1 MKRREKTSI
10 VTIDI
15 YSNRFYKLE
24 NGKFTILSKLKRGKK
39 DILISYIA
47 NRDLIIEPI
56 DLSSHLPQENI
67 VDVVTDKVY
76 EELRLDPA
84 IEYGIYPIKTAIRS
98 KNSKYQVIIADK
110 SSLKDSFANV
120 AKRVNSIDYVIPA
133 PLLYK
138 VLYQNGKLSSKS
150 TDMFIYFG
158 DYDSFVTFYHNG
170 EYLYSKSIKFSL
182 SQMYDRFCQLAQ
194 EVPLTKEQFREL
206 LENDGLKNAQ
216 DSYRELLV
224 RVVNECFLTINDVL
238 IYTKRAYDLQDIKT
252 AYIGFSWGYITG
264 IESYISN
271 YLSLEGKPLST
282 IYTKEDPKIAIDP
295 MHALMAMNAVGL
307 KDATLNLPNL
317 TPYPKPEPINK
328 RPAGKMIFASLATIA
343 LFLIPVAYDYFVGA
357 SLNASNLVL
366 EQKEARLT
374 ALANRYKAIINKKK
388 GEIKALDNAI
398 DKTRKIY
405 YEKKGELE
413 NVYNKKFNYK
423 LKSEQ
428 LALITKVLKNYDIKS
443 RFIAISDTLY
453 KIEVESK
460 DDKEITAFIKELVK
474 KFDKSIS
481 NVDIRNISYDSND
494 KLYKGVVKVE
504 FLKDIK

>member
-1 MKRREKTSI
+1 MKIREKNSI
-10 VTIDI
+10 VTIDN
-15 YSNRFYKLE
+15 YSSRFYRLE
-24 NGKFTILSKLKRGKK
+24 NGKFTILSKLKRNKK

-56 DLSSHLPQENI
+56 ELSSHLPQENI
-67 VDVVTDKVY
+67 LDIVTDKVY

-84 IEYGIYPIKTAIRS
+84 IEYGIYPIKTALRS
-98 KNSKYQVIIADK
+98 KNSKYQVLIADK
-110 SSLKDSFANV
+110 NSLKDSFKSV
-120 AKRVNSIDYVIPA
+120 AKRVKDIDYVVPA

-138 VLYQNGKLSSKS
+138 VLYKNSKLSSKY

-158 DYDSFVTFYHNG
+158 DYDTFVTFYHNG

-206 LENDGLKNAQ
+206 LENDGLKSAQ
-216 DSYRELLV
+216 DSYKELLV

-238 IYTKRAYDLQDIKT
+238 IYTKRAYDLQEIKT
-252 AYIGFSWGYITG
+252 AYVGFSWGYITG

-271 YLSLEGKPLST
+271 YLSLEGKPLSS
-282 IYTKEDPKIAIDP
+282 IYTKEDPKVAIDP
-295 MHALMAMNAVGL
+295 MHALMAINALEL
-307 KDATLNLPNL
+307 KGGKLELPNL

-328 RPAGKMIFASLATIA
+328 RPAGKILFTAAATIL
-343 LFLIPVAYDYFVGA
+343 LFLIPVVYDYFIGA

-366 EQKEARLT
+366 EKEEARVT
-374 ALANRYKAIINKKK
+374 ALANRYKILINKKK
-388 GEIKALDNAI
+388 DEIKALDKAI

-405 YEKKGELE
+405 LTKKGELE
-413 NVYNKKFNYK
+413 NVYSKKFNYK

-428 LALITKVLKNYDIKS
+428 LALITKVLKNFSIKS
-443 RFIAISDTLY
+443 RFIEVSDTLY

-481 NVDIRNISYDSND
+481 NVDIKNIAFDSTD
-494 KLYKGVVKVE
+494 RVYKGVLSVE
-504 FLKDIK
+504 FIKDTK